1 MKQLPGV
8 LLFLVLALVVLE
20 IVTLRTLSSTQKRL
34 TILETKVE
42 ALAATPKTASTNNPP
57 AETK

>member
-20 IVTLRTLSSTQKRL
+20 IVTLRTLSSTQKRVG
-34 TILETKVE
+34 ILETKVE
-42 ALAATPKTASTNNPP
+42 ALAATPKTTSTNNLS